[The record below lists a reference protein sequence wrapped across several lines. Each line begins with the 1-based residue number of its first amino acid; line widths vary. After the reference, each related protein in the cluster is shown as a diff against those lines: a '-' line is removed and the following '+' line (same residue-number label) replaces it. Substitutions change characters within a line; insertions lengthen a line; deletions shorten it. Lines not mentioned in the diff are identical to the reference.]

1 MLTLSLETMGLF
13 ALGVL
18 WVNTLLIAADALKQV
33 NELGRWRTRLDAA
46 RAAGRLVLA
55 TVVEGDGPEG
65 AFATHSIEQVGR
77 AMTVSGPQ
85 RILFTD
91 RSARGALHG
100 GRVEV
105 EGRALRIVAASG
117 PLVWCLAEGAR
128 GDRAAFDEAWP
139 RASTFKGFA
148 TCMERRVGKGERVWL
163 WLDAVPSTDSETPVR
178 ARLLSVE
185 DPSSVVHASRAPLRR
200 LIVAALLGVIVVTVL
215 ALWPPLF
222 GVVSTLGAAAGI
234 GFFLAIQP
242 LGVAAREKGA
252 LPDRRRVGGLWQRP
266 AA

>member
-18 WVNTLLIAADALKQV
+18 WVNTLLIAADALKQHA
-33 NELGRWRTRLDAA
+33 ELGRWRERLEAA
-46 RAAGRLVLA
+46 RGAGRLVRA
-55 TVVEGDGPEG
+55 TVVAGEGPE
-65 AFATHSIEQVGR
+65 AALATHSIDQIGR

-105 EGRALRIVAASG
+105 DGREVRVVAASA

-139 RASTFKGFA
+139 RASTFKGFG
-148 TCMERRVGKGERVWL
+148 TCVERRVGPGQRVWL
-163 WLDAVPSTDSETPVR
+163 WLETAPASASEAPLR
-178 ARLLSVE
+178 ARLVSIE
-185 DPSSVVHASRAPLRR
+185 DPSVVVAAARAPLPG
-200 LIVAALLGVIVVTVL
+200 LVIAALVGVVVVTTL
-215 ALWPPLF
+215 ALWPPVF
-222 GVVSTLGAAAGI
+222 GVVSTLGAAAGV

-242 LGVAAREKGA
+242 LGTAAREKGA
-252 LPDRRRVGGLWQRP
+252 LPDRRRVGGLWERP
-266 AA
+266 TA